1 MLVSD
6 AVVFGALALVLGL
19 IFYTRQLDFFKRFYS
34 IVPAVLLCYLIPSLL
49 VSSGVIDTTD
59 SNLYTI
65 ASRYLLPA
73 ALILMTLSIDLK
85 AIAALGPKALIL
97 FLTATLGIVL
107 GGPLALF
114 LVSLMDP
121 SLLGLEGPQELWRGL
136 ATIAGS
142 WIGGGANQATMLEVF
157 GYERSLYGSMVLV
170 DIIVANIWLAILMMS
185 TSKKKEIDRWLK
197 ADTKAIDALQEKV
210 EHYQNEHSRV
220 TSTFDL
226 MGIFA
231 IAFAGVGLAH
241 FMAPRIVKTLLLSLP
256 QLENPDNVFTSLTSE
271 FLWMVVVATAIGI
284 GASFTKM
291 KKYEGAGASKLGSI
305 FIYILVATI
314 GMQMN
319 LVDALSHPE
328 LFAIGL
334 IWISFHAL
342 LLIVVA
348 KLIKAPLFFLAV
360 GSQANVGGAASAP
373 IIASEFHPA
382 LSSVGIL
389 LAVLGYV
396 VGTIGAYLCA
406 ILMQGISL

>member
-6 AVVFGALALVLGL
+6 AVVFGTLALVLGL
-19 IFYTRQLDFFKRFYS
+19 IFYTRQLNTFKRFYS

-49 VSSGVIDTTD
+49 VSTGIIDTTD
-59 SNLYTI
+59 SNLYTL

-85 AIAALGPKALIL
+85 AILALGPKALIL
-97 FLTATLGIVL
+97 FITATLGIVL

-114 LVSLMDP
+114 LVSLIDP
-121 SLLGLEGPQELWRGL
+121 SLLGLEGSQELWRGL

-197 ADTKAIDALQEKV
+197 ADTKAIDTLQAKV
-210 EHYQNEHSRV
+210 EHYQNEHSRI
-220 TSTFDL
+220 TSTFDF

-241 FMAPRIVKTLLLSLP
+241 FLAPRIVNSLLFTFP
-256 QLENPDNVFTSLTSE
+256 QLEHPDNVFTSLTSE

-342 LLIVVA
+342 LLIIVA
-348 KLIKAPLFFLAV
+348 KVIKAPLFFLAV

-406 ILMQGISL
+406 ILMQAVSL

>member
-6 AVVFGALALVLGL
+6 AVVFGVLALVLGL
-19 IFYTRQLDFFKRFYS
+19 IFYTRQLDRFKRFYS

-49 VSSGVIDTTD
+49 VSTGVIDTTD

-85 AIAALGPKALIL
+85 AIIALGPKALIL

-114 LVSLMDP
+114 LVSLIDP
-121 SLLGLEGPQELWRGL
+121 SLLGLEGPEELWRGL

-185 TSKKKEIDRWLK
+185 TSKKQEIDRWLK
-197 ADTKAIDALQEKV
+197 ADTKAIDALQAKV

-231 IAFAGVGLAH
+231 ISFTGVGFAH
-241 FMAPRIVKTLLLSLP
+241 FLAPRIVKMLLLSFP
-256 QLENPDNVFTSLTSE
+256 QLENSDNVFTSLTSE

-328 LFAIGL
+328 LFVIGL

-342 LLIVVA
+342 LLILVA

-396 VGTIGAYLCA
+396 IGTIGAYLCA
-406 ILMQGISL
+406 ILMQAISL

>member
-6 AVVFGALALVLGL
+6 AVVFGVLALVLGL
-19 IFYTRQLDFFKRFYS
+19 IFYTRQLDRFKKFYS

-49 VSSGVIDTTD
+49 VSTGVIDTTG

-85 AIAALGPKALIL
+85 AIIALGPKALIL

-107 GGPLALF
+107 GGPIALF
-114 LVSLMDP
+114 LVSLIDP

-185 TSKKKEIDRWLK
+185 TSKKQEIDRWLK
-197 ADTKAIDALQEKV
+197 ADTKAIDALQTKV
-210 EHYQNEHSRV
+210 ERYQNEHSRV

-231 IAFAGVGLAH
+231 ISFAGVGFAH
-241 FMAPRIVKTLLLSLP
+241 FLAPRIVKILLLSFP
-256 QLENPDNVFTSLTSE
+256 KLENPDNVFTSLTSE

-342 LLIVVA
+342 LLILVA

-406 ILMQGISL
+406 ILMQAISL

>member
-6 AVVFGALALVLGL
+6 AVVFGTLALVLGL
-19 IFYTRQLDFFKRFYS
+19 IFYTRQLNTFKRFYS
-34 IVPAVLLCYLIPSLL
+34 IVPAVLLCYLLPSLL
-49 VSSGVIDTTD
+49 VSTGVIDTTD
-59 SNLYTI
+59 SNLYNL

-85 AIAALGPKALIL
+85 AILALGPKALIL
-97 FLTATLGIVL
+97 FITATLGIVL
-107 GGPLALF
+107 GGPLALL
-114 LVSLMDP
+114 LVSLIDP
-121 SLLGLEGPQELWRGL
+121 SLLGLEGSQELWRGL

-197 ADTKAIDALQEKV
+197 ADTKAIDTLQAKV

-220 TSTFDL
+220 TSTFDF

-231 IAFAGVGLAH
+231 IAFAGVGIAH
-241 FMAPRIVKTLLLSLP
+241 FLAPRIVNSLLFTFH
-256 QLENPDNVFTSLTSE
+256 QLEHPDNVFTSLTSE

-342 LLIVVA
+342 LLIIVA
-348 KLIKAPLFFLAV
+348 KVIKAPLFFLAV

-406 ILMQGISL
+406 ILMQAISL

>member
-1 MLVSD
+1 
-6 AVVFGALALVLGL
+6 
-19 IFYTRQLDFFKRFYS
+19 
-34 IVPAVLLCYLIPSLL
+34 
-49 VSSGVIDTTD
+49 
-59 SNLYTI
+59 
-65 ASRYLLPA
+65 
-73 ALILMTLSIDLK
+73 MTLSIDLK
-85 AIAALGPKALIL
+85 AILALGPKALIL
-97 FLTATLGIVL
+97 FITATLGIVL

-114 LVSLMDP
+114 LVSLIDP
-121 SLLGLEGPQELWRGL
+121 SLLGLEGSQELWRGL

-197 ADTKAIDALQEKV
+197 ADTKAIDTLQAKV

-220 TSTFDL
+220 TSTFDF

-241 FMAPRIVKTLLLSLP
+241 FLAPRIVNSLLFTFP
-256 QLENPDNVFTSLTSE
+256 QLEHPDNVFTSLTSE
-271 FLWMVVVATAIGI
+271 FLWMVVVATSIGI

-348 KLIKAPLFFLAV
+348 KVIKAPLFFLAV

-406 ILMQGISL
+406 ILMQAISL

>member
-1 MLVSD
+1 MLASD
-6 AVVFGALALVLGL
+6 AVVFGTLALVLGL
-19 IFYTRQLDFFKRFYS
+19 IFFTRQLNTFKRFYS
-34 IVPAVLLCYLIPSLL
+34 IVPAVLLCYLVPSIL
-49 VSSGVIDTTD
+49 VSTGVIDATD

-85 AIAALGPKALIL
+85 AIVALGPKALIL
-97 FLTATLGIVL
+97 FITATLGIVL

-114 LVSLMDP
+114 LVSLIDP
-121 SLLGLEGPQELWRGL
+121 SLLGLEGSQELWRGL

-197 ADTKAIDALQEKV
+197 ADTKAIDTLQAKV

-220 TSTFDL
+220 TSTFDF

-241 FMAPRIVKTLLLSLP
+241 FLAPRIVQSLLYTFP
-256 QLENPDNVFTSLTSE
+256 QLEHPDNVFTSLTSE

-348 KLIKAPLFFLAV
+348 KVIKAPLFFLAV

-406 ILMQGISL
+406 ILMQAISL

>member
-6 AVVFGALALVLGL
+6 AVVLGALALVLGL
-19 IFYTRQLDFFKRFYS
+19 IFYTRQLDRFKGFYS

-49 VSSGVIDTTD
+49 VSSGVIDTKD

-85 AIAALGPKALIL
+85 AIMALGPKALIL

-114 LVSLMDP
+114 FVSLIDP

-170 DIIVANIWLAILMMS
+170 DIIIANIWLAILMMS

-197 ADTKAIDALQEKV
+197 ADTVAIDSLQAKV
-210 EHYQNEHSRV
+210 EQYQNEHSRV
-220 TSTFDL
+220 ASTFDL

-231 IAFAGVGLAH
+231 IGFAGVGLAH
-241 FMAPRIVKTLLLSLP
+241 FLAPRIVKIILLSFP
-256 QLENPDNVFTSLTSE
+256 HLENPDNVFTSLTSE
-271 FLWMVVVATAIGI
+271 FLWMVVVATVIGI

-396 VGTIGAYLCA
+396 VGTIGAYLCG
-406 ILMQGISL
+406 ILMRAISL

>member
-1 MLVSD
+1 
-6 AVVFGALALVLGL
+6 
-19 IFYTRQLDFFKRFYS
+19 
-34 IVPAVLLCYLIPSLL
+34 
-49 VSSGVIDTTD
+49 
-59 SNLYTI
+59 
-65 ASRYLLPA
+65 
-73 ALILMTLSIDLK
+73 
-85 AIAALGPKALIL
+85 
-97 FLTATLGIVL
+97 
-107 GGPLALF
+107 
-114 LVSLMDP
+114 
-121 SLLGLEGPQELWRGL
+121 
-136 ATIAGS
+136 
-142 WIGGGANQATMLEVF
+142 
-157 GYERSLYGSMVLV
+157 
-170 DIIVANIWLAILMMS
+170 
-185 TSKKKEIDRWLK
+185 
-197 ADTKAIDALQEKV
+197 
-210 EHYQNEHSRV
+210 
-220 TSTFDL
+220 
-226 MGIFA
+226 
-231 IAFAGVGLAH
+231 
-241 FMAPRIVKTLLLSLP
+241 
-256 QLENPDNVFTSLTSE
+256 
-271 FLWMVVVATAIGI
+271 MVVVATAIGI

-348 KLIKAPLFFLAV
+348 KVIKAPLFFLAV

-406 ILMQGISL
+406 ILMQAISL